1 MTRSD
6 WSTADELGWR
16 EAARWWFL
24 MHGVAA
30 NLAEDLT
37 QEALLRLL
45 RVQQRGQP
53 LTRAY
58 LHRVCQSVLYD
69 HLRQCAREP
78 SCQPLDACC
87 CVAVAESGFQQAEDR
102 VFLEQAL
109 GQLRPLERA
118 IVEMHH
124 LEEQTF
130 ETIAATLGIPVERA
144 KKISQRAIKKMQQWA
159 RSSGVGGGDLPNHLS
174 LTQSAKRFILWRS
187 LDGEWTS
194 RRAFPSSAV
203 LETARCTF
211 SADCHR
217 GSVVR
222 RASIRRVHIWEEA
235 AADRSVCGFGQSQ
248 AESGNLSS
256 RVGVQPI
263 AEGCGDRGDAIVRLH
278 GCRASLSGDTAFER
292 FSCGGAGQH
301 LGTAVGVSRKC
312 GRSDC
317 FI

>member
-1 MTRSD
+1 MVPTAIVPYGGGSVQAQICPRTSRNPPSLCRTCVRVSDMARKD

-16 EAARWWFL
+16 EAAWRWFL
-24 MHGVAA
+24 ARGVKA

-45 RVQQRGQP
+45 RGQQREQP

-78 SCQPLDACC
+78 NCQSLDACC

-102 VFLEQAL
+102 AFLEQAL

-159 RSSGVGGGDLPNHLS
+159 RSSGGGSENGGFV
-174 LTQSAKRFILWRS
+174 RFWRPPT
-187 LDGEWTS
+187 G
-194 RRAFPSSAV
+194 V
-203 LETARCTF
+203 LC
-211 SADCHR
+211 
-217 GSVVR
+217 V
-222 RASIRRVHIWEEA
+222 
-235 AADRSVCGFGQSQ
+235 
-248 AESGNLSS
+248 
-256 RVGVQPI
+256 
-263 AEGCGDRGDAIVRLH
+263 
-278 GCRASLSGDTAFER
+278 
-292 FSCGGAGQH
+292 
-301 LGTAVGVSRKC
+301 
-312 GRSDC
+312 
-317 FI
+317 

>member
-24 MHGVAA
+24 MHGVEA

-45 RVQQRGQP
+45 RGQQRGQP

-78 SCQPLDACC
+78 NCQSLDACC

-102 VFLEQAL
+102 AFLEQAL

-130 ETIAATLGIPVERA
+130 EVIAATLGIPVERA

-159 RSSGVGGGDLPNHLS
+159 RSSGGSEN
-174 LTQSAKRFILWRS
+174 
-187 LDGEWTS
+187 GE
-194 RRAFPSSAV
+194 
-203 LETARCTF
+203 
-211 SADCHR
+211 
-217 GSVVR
+217 VVR
-222 RASIRRVHIWEEA
+222 FWRPPT
-235 AADRSVCGFGQSQ
+235 
-248 AESGNLSS
+248 
-256 RVGVQPI
+256 GVL
-263 AEGCGDRGDAIVRLH
+263 CV
-278 GCRASLSGDTAFER
+278 
-292 FSCGGAGQH
+292 
-301 LGTAVGVSRKC
+301 
-312 GRSDC
+312 
-317 FI
+317 

>member
-16 EAARWWFL
+16 EAAWRWFL
-24 MHGVAA
+24 ARGVEA

-45 RVQQRGQP
+45 RGQQRGQP

-78 SCQPLDACC
+78 NCQSLDACC

-102 VFLEQAL
+102 AFLEQAL

-130 ETIAATLGIPVERA
+130 EVIAATLGIPVERA

-159 RSSGVGGGDLPNHLS
+159 RSSGGGMKMGGLL
-174 LTQSAKRFILWRS
+174 
-187 LDGEWTS
+187 
-194 RRAFPSSAV
+194 
-203 LETARCTF
+203 
-211 SADCHR
+211 
-217 GSVVR
+217 
-222 RASIRRVHIWEEA
+222 
-235 AADRSVCGFGQSQ
+235 GFGVPQREFC
-248 AESGNLSS
+248 AFNWSG
-256 RVGVQPI
+256 
-263 AEGCGDRGDAIVRLH
+263 
-278 GCRASLSGDTAFER
+278 
-292 FSCGGAGQH
+292 GQ
-301 LGTAVGVSRKC
+301 R
-312 GRSDC
+312 
-317 FI
+317 

>member
-24 MHGVAA
+24 ARGVKA

-45 RVQQRGQP
+45 RGQQRGQP

-69 HLRQCAREP
+69 HLRQCTREP
-78 SCQPLDACC
+78 NCQPLETCRG
-87 CVAVAESGFQQAEDR
+87 VAVVEMGFQQAEDR
-102 VFLEQAL
+102 AFLEQAL
-109 GQLRPLERA
+109 GQLRPSERA

-159 RSSGVGGGDLPNHLS
+159 RSSGGGGMIY
-174 LTQSAKRFILWRS
+174 LT
-187 LDGEWTS
+187 TC
-194 RRAFPSSAV
+194 P
-203 LETARCTF
+203 
-211 SADCHR
+211 
-217 GSVVR
+217 
-222 RASIRRVHIWEEA
+222 
-235 AADRSVCGFGQSQ
+235 
-248 AESGNLSS
+248 
-256 RVGVQPI
+256 
-263 AEGCGDRGDAIVRLH
+263 
-278 GCRASLSGDTAFER
+278 
-292 FSCGGAGQH
+292 
-301 LGTAVGVSRKC
+301 
-312 GRSDC
+312 
-317 FI
+317 

>member
-16 EAARWWFL
+16 EAARRWFL
-24 MHGVAA
+24 ARGVKA

-45 RVQQRGQP
+45 RGQQRGQL

-78 SCQPLDACC
+78 NCQPLETCRG
-87 CVAVAESGFQQAEDR
+87 VAVVEMGFQQAEDR
-102 VFLEQAL
+102 AFLEQAL

-118 IVEMHH
+118 IVQMHH

-159 RSSGVGGGDLPNHLS
+159 RSSGGGNDSPYYLS
-174 LTQSAKRFILWRS
+174 LTQSAERFILWRS

-194 RRAFPSSAV
+194 RRAFLSAAI
-203 LETARCTF
+203 LETARCSF

-235 AADRSVCGFGQSQ
+235 AADRTVPPV
-248 AESGNLSS
+248 EM
-256 RVGVQPI
+256 PI
-263 AEGCGDRGDAIVRLH
+263 FLHLPGC
-278 GCRASLSGDTAFER
+278 
-292 FSCGGAGQH
+292 
-301 LGTAVGVSRKC
+301 
-312 GRSDC
+312 
-317 FI
+317 